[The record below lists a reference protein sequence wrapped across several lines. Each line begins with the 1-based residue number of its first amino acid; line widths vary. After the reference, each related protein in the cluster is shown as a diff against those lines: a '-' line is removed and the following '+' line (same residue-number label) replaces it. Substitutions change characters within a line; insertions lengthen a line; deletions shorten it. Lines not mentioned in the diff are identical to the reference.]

1 MRPEPAI
8 WIHAAIPRL
17 ILATLVLL
25 AQPSGN
31 ALAEDLLGLYVGG
44 AVGQSELRANID
56 SFSCAFVTSSCPTT
70 VPSASF
76 ARHATGWEGFAGIR
90 PLPFVG
96 AEAEYIDFGS
106 GGTTTVYN
114 IPAPYSGITHP
125 TATALFAVG
134 YLPIPLPFLDIF
146 GKAGVAA
153 LRSNVNISGVYGA
166 CGRGCDPVYLDNFQ
180 SSVKGTSARPAYGAG
195 LQIRLGSFA
204 LRTTYERISVN
215 TGDPDLLSL
224 GVSWLF

>member
-1 MRPEPAI
+1 MRSMCSNRI
-8 WIHAAIPRL
+8 RL
-17 ILATLVLL
+17 LLVATIMSI
-25 AQPSGN
+25 AQPSGC

-56 SFSCAFVTSSCPTT
+56 SFRCAFVTSSCPSNI
-70 VPSASF
+70 PSASF

-106 GGTTTVYN
+106 SGSTNVYR

-134 YLPIPLPFLDIF
+134 YLPIPLPYLDVF
-146 GKAGVAA
+146 AKAGVAE
-153 LRSNVNISGVYGA
+153 LRSNVNISGVLGA
-166 CGRGCDPVYLDNFQ
+166 CGPGCDPVYLDNFE
-180 SSVKGTSARPAYGAG
+180 SSVKGTYARPAYGAG